1 MDTPLSVRMHRYRS
15 RYRYRILILIPDF
28 YLSRKE
34 KDLFFKDRYLK
45 YCIIKDGPVTF
56 LQRRIC

>member
-1 MDTPLSVRMHRYRS
+1 MDTPLSVCMHRYRS
-15 RYRYRILILIPDF
+15 RYRILIFIPDF

-34 KDLFFKDRYLK
+34 KDLFFMDRYLK
-45 YCIIKDGPVTF
+45 YFIIKDGPVTL